1 MRFIHGKPLV
11 HYTLDA
17 AENCNLINLIYV
29 SSDNTKLLNYAKENF
44 NVQNILRNEITS
56 NDNAT
61 ANAVVQHFLKNPK
74 KYEDISNICL
84 IYLQPTSP
92 LRNSNHIN
100 DAIKL
105 FEKSNFKPV
114 TSVKKKFLSKK

>member
-1 MRFIHGKPLV
+1 MSNIYIALIPGRKNSKGLNNKNMRFIHGKPLV

-44 NVQNILRNEITS
+44 NVQKILRNEITS

-61 ANAVVQHFLKNPK
+61 ANAVVQHFLKK
-74 KYEDISNICL
+74 
-84 IYLQPTSP
+84 
-92 LRNSNHIN
+92 
-100 DAIKL
+100 
-105 FEKSNFKPV
+105 
-114 TSVKKKFLSKK
+114 SKKI